1 MIALQRWFKKFY
13 LGFSLYII
21 AVFDGHSRV
30 YAKAQAI
37 SLQEAVQIALKENLD
52 IGIFEVQRKS
62 FVLRHRLSNLHTWL
76 PKAKF
81 SLIHKHLWEKENTK
95 FCLESCPIL
104 DVHWNLGAIT
114 DKLFDTKIGYKENVV
129 HQLTTNHLVEEKLKE
144 VVSAYYKLALAQ
156 KKWEVSTTALQLA
169 VANLKKEEARLK
181 LGLIS
186 KIDYIEVDLAL
197 KKIKLTGLEQ
207 QEDLR
212 EKRRVFNL
220 LLNRPS
226 NEETMVVSNM
236 VMKPIWEMLPNGSK
250 KMVDLELAIQ
260 NKQVEIARTKLNKSR
275 CALLSCLGMSGR
287 FASDGYAYSFENKNW
302 NKHDKHAQSL
312 ALGLTF
318 TLDLAHLLLMPSHVR
333 LAKMEL
339 SQASLALAKQK
350 AVAQTHVENK
360 KWTYHHAKAMHTLAE
375 AQLNVSKQKLA
386 LVKERYRLNQI
397 ELLKVQQAQEVVQQA
412 EIARLEYAF
421 KVKEAEFNLYQLIGI
436 FY

>member
-1 MIALQRWFKKFY
+1 MIALQRWFKQFY

-21 AVFDGHSRV
+21 AVYDEHSRV
-30 YAKAQAI
+30 YAKVQAI

-62 FVLRHRLSNLHTWL
+62 FVLRHRLSNLRTWL
-76 PKAKF
+76 PKAKI
-81 SLIHKHLWEKENTK
+81 SLSHKNLWEKENTT

-114 DKLFDTKIGYKENVV
+114 DKIFDAKVSYKENIVN
-129 HQLTTNHLVEEKLKE
+129 QLTTNHLVEEKLKE

-156 KKWEVSTTALQLA
+156 KKSEVSTTAIQLA
-169 VANLKKEEARLK
+169 AANLKKEEARLK

-197 KKIKLTGLEQ
+197 KKIKLTGLEH
-207 QEDLR
+207 QEDLK
-212 EKRRVFNL
+212 EQRRVLNL
-220 LLNRPS
+220 LLNRAS
-226 NEETMVVSNM
+226 NQETMVVCNM
-236 VMKPIWEMLPNGSK
+236 GMKPIWDMLPNASK
-250 KMVDLELAIQ
+250 KRVDLEWAIK

-275 CALLSCLGMSGR
+275 CGLLSCFGMSGR
-287 FASDGYAYSFENKNW
+287 FASDGYVYSFENKNW

-312 ALGLTF
+312 SLGLTF
-318 TLDLAHLLLMPSHVR
+318 TLDLAHLLLMPSHIR

-339 SQASLALAKQK
+339 SQANLALAKQNS
-350 AVAQTHVENK
+350 VAQTHVENK
-360 KWTYHHAKAMHTLAE
+360 KWTYHHAKAMYTLAE
-375 AQLNVSKQKLA
+375 AQLDVSKQKLA

-412 EIARLEYAF
+412 EIARLAYAF
-421 KVKEAEFNLYQLIGI
+421 KVKEAEFDLYQLIGA